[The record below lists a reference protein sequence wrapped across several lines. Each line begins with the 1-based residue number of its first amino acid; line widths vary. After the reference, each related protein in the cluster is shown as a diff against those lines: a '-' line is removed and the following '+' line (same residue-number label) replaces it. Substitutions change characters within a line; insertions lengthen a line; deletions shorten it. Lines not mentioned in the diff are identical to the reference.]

1 MCQDI
6 LNKRNKQGATRMIN
20 RLLNRRFNQIDT
32 SLIERLRVLSTR
44 QLENLAEALFN
55 FTYVSDS
62 ENCLDL

>member
-1 MCQDI
+1 
-6 LNKRNKQGATRMIN
+6 MIN